1 MTHTAKYAIL
11 KFKPYPNRTEHL
23 NYGMIVFMPQGGV
36 RVHIASGLKKIR
48 SMYPL
53 ADIDSLRSQENLIVN
68 LVGNSAFHDALNI
81 LNVMRVLPDQKEHE
95 LGAFHFLDEKEY
107 QRHIA
112 LALNSQVEPVNAKY
126 QSRDA
131 KSRLFIDVR
140 SRFKALQIMAPAK
153 ERIPDHQVVE
163 HYSPD
168 PEADVKVEF
177 ALQNG
182 TLRLAQTIDLRADAM
197 AISAAHKNVA
207 YSKAYAIDYASKVLE
222 NSALESYVIVAG
234 THTDAAK
241 KVMTSIERTVDHVL
255 SWESKTDMEMFFTE
269 WAKASG
275 KPLPMIPLH

>member
-1 MTHTAKYAIL
+1 MKSTAKYSIL

-23 NYGMIVFMPQGGV
+23 NYGMVVFMSNGGV

-53 ADIDSLRSQENLIVN
+53 ADIDSLRNQESLIVN
-68 LVGNSAFHDALNI
+68 IVGNATLNDALNI
-81 LNVMRVLPDQKEHE
+81 LSVMRVLPDQKEHE
-95 LGAFHFLDEKEY
+95 LGVFHFLDEKEY
-107 QRHIA
+107 QRNID
-112 LALNSQVEPVNAKY
+112 LALNSQVEPVDGKRQN
-126 QSRDA
+126 RDS

-140 SRFKALQIMAPAK
+140 SRFKALQIMAPSN

-163 HYSPD
+163 HYAPD
-168 PEADVKVEF
+168 PEADVKIEF

-207 YSKAYAIDYASKVLE
+207 YSKAYAIDYASRVLE
-222 NSALESYVIVAG
+222 SSALESYVIVAG

-241 KVMTSIERTVDHVL
+241 KVMTSIEKTVDHVL
-255 SWESKTDMEMFFTE
+255 SWESAADMEKFFSE

-275 KPLPMIPLH
+275 KPLPMIPMH